1 MSEEIIE
8 IEDSPPHNTL
18 TTMTTK
24 EQSSACSTPQNSQ
37 SQNSILVDFFKERS
51 MRFKEK
57 ELKEREKIKKSF
69 TAPEIP
75 LNMKHNFPVVVPR
88 NRMAQKLASS
98 TPYNFFLTT
107 VTSSVFTHSDPHFVT
122 FQEILDPSL
131 GDLESSIQVNFTVDF
146 DWLFSQYKIA
156 GLDNLPLLVLYG
168 EGHNQSLIK
177 GNNNFKS
184 KMVEI
189 SRPYGCHHT
198 KMMILMY
205 KDKSMRIVISTA
217 NLYRDDW
224 DNRVQGLWISEKL
237 SYIENN
243 NDGNGESV
251 TEFRKDLIEYLTT
264 YNMSELES
272 CINHMKQ
279 CDFSSIK
286 VYLITSVPG
295 DYYGNAQDK
304 FGLKRIEKL
313 LPKDL
318 TENCPLVIQS
328 SSIGNFGKHPS
339 WYLSGEVLKSFG
351 GNEIRMI
358 YPSLSNVEESY
369 DGLNLRGC
377 GCMLYRQE
385 AHNQQKWL
393 NNFLYKWKSEDRKC
407 TRSMPHI
414 KTYSR
419 FSKERL
425 YWFILASHNISKSAW
440 GCSRKNKTFSIN
452 SYEVGIA
459 FLPQII
465 LNGNEYFP
473 LKLNKENEHLPIFK
487 LPFDTELIP
496 YDIDD
501 VPFCIDYAT
510 NL

>member
-1 MSEEIIE
+1 MSGEIIE
-8 IEDSPPHNTL
+8 IIDSPPRQT
-18 TTMTTK
+18 TTMSS
-24 EQSSACSTPQNSQ
+24 EQSSATPQNSV
-37 SQNSILVDFFKERS
+37 LADFFKERS

-57 ELKEREKIKKSF
+57 ELKEKEKLKTSF
-69 TAPEIP
+69 MAPEIP
-75 LNMKHNFPVVVPR
+75 SRMKQNFPVVVPR
-88 NRMAQKLASS
+88 NRMAEKLASAA
-98 TPYNFFLTT
+98 PYNFFLTT
-107 VTSSVFTHSDPHFVT
+107 ITSQPLTHNDQQFVT

-131 GDLESSIQVNFTVDF
+131 GELESSIQINFTVDF
-146 DWLFSQYKIA
+146 EWLMSQYKIA
-156 GLDNLPLLVLYG
+156 GLDHLPLLVLYG
-168 EGHNQSLIK
+168 EGHNTSLIRQ
-177 GNNNFKS
+177 NTNVTA

-198 KMMILMY
+198 KMMIFMY

-237 SYIENN
+237 SFLETAK
-243 NDGNGESV
+243 GGESV
-251 TEFRKDLIEYLTT
+251 TEFRRDLIEYLTT
-264 YNMSELES
+264 YKLNELEPFLT
-272 CINHMKQ
+272 HMKQ
-279 CDFSSIK
+279 CDFTSIK
-286 VYLITSVPG
+286 VYLLTSVPG
-295 DYYGNAQDK
+295 DYYGDAQMK
-304 FGLKRIEKL
+304 YGLKRIEKL

-318 TENCPLVIQS
+318 EENCPLVIQS
-328 SSIGNFGKHPS
+328 SSLGNFGRQPS
-339 WYLSGEVLKSFG
+339 WYLTGEVLKSFG
-351 GNEIRMI
+351 GSEIKLI
-358 YPSLSNVEESY
+358 YPSLTNVEESY
-369 DGLNLRGC
+369 DALNLRGC

-393 NNFLYKWKSEDRKC
+393 NNFLYQWKSEVRNC
-407 TRSMPHI
+407 SRSMPHI

-440 GCSRKNKTFSIN
+440 GCSRKNKSFSIN

-473 LKLNKENEHLPIFK
+473 LKFNKDNTHLPIFK

-496 YDIDD
+496 YDSDD

-510 NL
+510 HF